1 MDGAF
6 VAILSNRFSGDR
18 ANDAFEEFLFR
29 LVPHRF
35 ELSNPSA
42 KGSHP
47 VGPTLHLGEIIKPL
61 EWKGISCF

>member
-1 MDGAF
+1 MNGAF
-6 VAILSNRFSGDR
+6 VAILSDRFSGDR
-18 ANDAFEEFLFR
+18 ADDAFEEFLFR

-47 VGPTLHLGEIIKPL
+47 VGPKLHLDEIIKPL